1 MDLNNAVIIVTGAS
15 RGIGKVLA
23 SVLSEAGATVIGC
36 ARTESD
42 TVRSVDVSNPEEMD
56 ALVKSVITEHGKLD
70 VLINN
75 AGVIHQYAP
84 LEEISLEDFKQCIDV
99 NLNSVFYGM
108 RSALPHMKKNNSG
121 AIINIASMAATVAH
135 PRISAYN
142 ASKFGVLGLTQTSAK
157 ELNDIDSAVKLYS
170 VSPGGVDT
178 DMRTELLGDEARKSQ
193 SPEVIAQIIVDTL
206 TGKLSVNNGDNVQV
220 DHGEVKAT
228 KML

>member
-15 RGIGKVLA
+15 RGIGKALV

-42 TVRSVDVSNPEEMD
+42 TIRAVDVSNPEEMD
-56 ALVKSVITEHGKLD
+56 ALVKSVIAEHGKLD

-84 LEEISLEDFKQCIDV
+84 LEEISLEDFKQCIDI

-108 RSALPHMKKNNSG
+108 RSALLHMKNNNSG
-121 AIINIASMAATVAH
+121 TIINIASMAATVAH

-142 ASKFGVLGLTQTSAK
+142 ASKFGVLGLTQTAAK
-157 ELNDIDSAVKLYS
+157 ELDDIYSKVRLYS

-178 DMRTELLGDEARKSQ
+178 DMRTELLGDEATKSQ
-193 SPEVIAQIIVDTL
+193 SPEVIAKVIIDTL
-206 TGKLSVNNGDNVQV
+206 TDTLPANNGDNIQV
-220 DHGEVKAT
+220 VHGGVSTIA
-228 KML
+228 ML

>member
-15 RGIGKVLA
+15 RGIGKALV

-42 TVRSVDVSNPEEMD
+42 IIRAVDVSNSEEMD

-84 LEEISLEDFKQCIDV
+84 LEEVSLEDFKQCIDI

-108 RSALPHMKKNNSG
+108 RSALPYMKKNNSG

-142 ASKFGVLGLTQTSAK
+142 ASKFGVLGLTQTAAK
-157 ELNDIDSAVKLYS
+157 ELNDLKSKVRLYS

-178 DMRTELLGDEARKSQ
+178 DMRTELLGDEATKSQ
-193 SPEVIAQIIVDTL
+193 SPEVIAKVIIDTL
-206 TGKLSVNNGDNVQV
+206 TDTLPANNGDNIQV
-220 DHGEVKAT
+220 VHGGVSTIA
-228 KML
+228 ML